1 VGQECW
7 HVGSLYGEFVNSVSR
22 GIIAAIGRLLH
33 GKTFYQTS
41 TTAAPGSSG
50 GGVFVVDDDGQ
61 LYWVGMLTR
70 GAGQTVNFVV
80 PIERV
85 RAALQSTKDFA
96 SLLD

>member
-1 VGQECW
+1 
-7 HVGSLYGEFVNSVSR
+7 
-22 GIIAAIGRLLH
+22 
-33 GKTFYQTS
+33 
-41 TTAAPGSSG
+41 
-50 GGVFVVDDDGQ
+50 
-61 LYWVGMLTR
+61 MLTR

>member
-1 VGQECW
+1 MVE
-7 HVGSLYGEFVNSVSR
+7 
-22 GIIAAIGRLLH
+22 
-33 GKTFYQTS
+33 
-41 TTAAPGSSG
+41 
-50 GGVFVVDDDGQ
+50 DDGQ

-85 RAALQSTKDFA
+85 REALRSANDLA